1 MNVSKTIR
9 ISDDTYLFIK
19 QKAVEGDTID
29 SIIKRLLNIPVPT
42 DLLKPIT
49 TAVHDSNKHNKY
61 YDSTNSGYIR

>member
-1 MNVSKTIR
+1 LSKTIR

-42 DLLKPIT
+42 DLPKPIT

>member
-1 MNVSKTIR
+1 LSKTIR

-19 QKAVEGDTID
+19 QKAIEGDTID